1 VRAALAEPGFS
12 DSLAKITAWM
22 QGEVT
27 RCQTATETTSPAS
40 SGSTTGTTAV
50 VGQGVDQTCDDF
62 VELTSLA
69 KDVDIAHGGRS
80 VSDIENLAAAAS
92 DLASK
97 APAEPSGA
105 GALLEGEP
113 RQTLTRVADAYA
125 GYVSLLAEKNLEP
138 GSEAMVDPD
147 VAARLDLSLEVG
159 VILQWVDVRCGED
172 VKARLAE
179 LAND

>member
-1 VRAALAEPGFS
+1 
-12 DSLAKITAWM
+12 
-22 QGEVT
+22 
-27 RCQTATETTSPAS
+27 
-40 SGSTTGTTAV
+40 V